1 VELPPAARPAQ
12 PTRPAPPLVSRPAA
26 RKGSGAVLIVGL
38 GLAGILVLAMIAGG
52 AWYLFGRK
60 GPAPLPSP
68 ALDSTQLTATPA
80 PAEASLSTRTET
92 PAPAEAREAA
102 GAATPAPEPTTQPAP
117 RVAGGGAA
125 TRTTTPAAPP
135 PGAGTPASGGATG
148 GDYAYLDDV
157 PSEAPDGRAAGE
169 ALAQKYRSGGSGGSS
184 GSSTTRFRQRPRL
197 PPGVTMPERPAVATL
212 LYIHS
217 AQEAYHRK
225 SGRYGNLRELA
236 DANLFVLDVPF
247 DAEGFRRAK
256 YGFRVAAEGDSY
268 RVEAA
273 PQGPVGRAFLVDD
286 SGFVR
291 LRDE

>member
-1 VELPPAARPAQ
+1 
-12 PTRPAPPLVSRPAA
+12 
-26 RKGSGAVLIVGL
+26 
-38 GLAGILVLAMIAGG
+38 M
-52 AWYLFGRK
+52 
-60 GPAPLPSP
+60 
-68 ALDSTQLTATPA
+68 
-80 PAEASLSTRTET
+80 
-92 PAPAEAREAA
+92 
-102 GAATPAPEPTTQPAP
+102 
-117 RVAGGGAA
+117 
-125 TRTTTPAAPP
+125 
-135 PGAGTPASGGATG
+135 
-148 GDYAYLDDV
+148 
-157 PSEAPDGRAAGE
+157 
-169 ALAQKYRSGGSGGSS
+169 
-184 GSSTTRFRQRPRL
+184 
-197 PPGVTMPERPAVATL
+197 ATL